1 MRMSASILLIAFA
14 LFALVESQ
22 QPAFAEGDC
31 PIRSPCYFALV
42 RAFERQH
49 EADLKKKHREEAA
62 ARVAAQ
68 KQKKQME
75 DELAWEKANK
85 AKPAEPGVVTQKC
98 YYSHGNLIC
107 N

>member
-1 MRMSASILLIAFA
+1 MRMSARFLLIAFA
-14 LFALVESQ
+14 LSALIAPQ

-42 RAFERQH
+42 RAFQRQH
-49 EADLKKKHREEAA
+49 EIDMKKKHREEAA

-68 KQKKQME
+68 KKQME

-85 AKPAEPGVVTQKC
+85 TKPAEPGVTTQKC
-98 YYSHGNLIC
+98 YYVNGQLSC
-107 N
+107 K